1 MQNSEK
7 IKSYLERAEKK
18 SDMERTELSKEKT
31 GEFTGA
37 FAINPANGKDIPVL
51 IARLCLASYGTGA
64 IMGVP
69 GHDERDN
76 EFARKFDLEIIPVV
90 ILPGI

>member
-1 MQNSEK
+1 
-7 IKSYLERAEKK
+7 
-18 SDMERTELSKEKT
+18 MERTELSKEKT

-37 FAINPANGKDIPVL
+37 VAVNPVNGKEIPVL
-51 IARLCLASYGTGA
+51 ISDYVLASYGTGA

-76 EFARKFDLEIIPVV
+76 EFARKFGLEIIPVV
-90 ILPGI
+90 IPKDFERR